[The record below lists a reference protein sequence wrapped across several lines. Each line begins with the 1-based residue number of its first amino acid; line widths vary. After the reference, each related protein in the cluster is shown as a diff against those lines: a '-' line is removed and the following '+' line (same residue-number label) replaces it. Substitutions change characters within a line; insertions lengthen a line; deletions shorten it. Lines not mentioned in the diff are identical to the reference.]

1 MPDRSFAPH
10 PPATLRLLAA
20 AALVAMASAPVHAQP
35 APVSTAAQA
44 PIAFQIPA
52 QALDSALAQLARTAQ
67 LQLMAPPALLQG
79 RKTAGVQGTLSPQAA
94 AQQLLQGSGL
104 NARISGNT
112 LLITAATGET
122 ALQDVTVRSRADGLP
137 EAYAGGQIAR
147 GGSLGVLGTN
157 DVMDTPFSVVNFTSE
172 LLENQQARTLADV
185 VVNDASV
192 RSLTASGGFGDSF
205 QIRGF
210 NVANGETFVNNF
222 GGLAATTTIPLEM
235 VERVELLKGPGA
247 LARGLGPDGSIGG
260 SINLVTKRAGDA
272 PLTRLTTT
280 YTSQAQLSTHLDVG
294 RRFGE
299 DKAWGIRVNG
309 VLRGGEGNID
319 GGRQKMGM
327 GSLGLDYR
335 SSRLRWS
342 LDALALHDDTREFR
356 PQAMVLFGP
365 GGYSDT
371 RLPAPPDGRLNF
383 YPGTSIDSTN
393 KMVTSRLEYDLTDRL
408 TLMAGVGYNHFR
420 VNQNFPS
427 GNLLDSSGRMLVG
440 NSIYDDARETTTA
453 DLGVK
458 TSFRTGAVD
467 HRVALV
473 ANWLDRDSG
482 YYYDGTLPSTSS
494 TIYDPLPIVDGSHGK
509 PVKDSNL
516 RQQGLALTDS
526 LAMLDDRL
534 LLTFGLRHQRIKT
547 HSPYSQTQTS
557 ANSPLAGIVI
567 KPVDHLALYANY
579 TAGLTD
585 GGTAPV
591 GVSNAFQTM
600 SPFKSKQLEAGV
612 KVDWGNMVTQAAVF
626 QIKKPSGYTDPVSNV
641 YSYAGEQRN
650 RGLELSTYGELQRGL
665 RLMASAAFTQAKLTR
680 IEDLS
685 VQGNN
690 APNVARRTLS
700 VAADWDVPGVQ
711 GLSLNGRALYVSSV
725 HLDNANTLRVPGWT
739 RLDFGARYAM
749 QVAGK
754 PVVLRANIENLANR
768 RYWLTTTVSS
778 SYSYAMVSAPRTFT
792 LSAAIDF

>member
-1 MPDRSFAPH
+1 
-10 PPATLRLLAA
+10 
-20 AALVAMASAPVHAQP
+20 
-35 APVSTAAQA
+35 
-44 PIAFQIPA
+44 
-52 QALDSALAQLARTAQ
+52 
-67 LQLMAPPALLQG
+67 
-79 RKTAGVQGTLSPQAA
+79 
-94 AQQLLQGSGL
+94 
-104 NARISGNT
+104 
-112 LLITAATGET
+112 
-122 ALQDVTVRSRADGLP
+122 
-137 EAYAGGQIAR
+137 
-147 GGSLGVLGTN
+147 
-157 DVMDTPFSVVNFTSE
+157 
-172 LLENQQARTLADV
+172 
-185 VVNDASV
+185 
-192 RSLTASGGFGDSF
+192 
-205 QIRGF
+205 
-210 NVANGETFVNNF
+210 
-222 GGLAATTTIPLEM
+222 
-235 VERVELLKGPGA
+235 
-247 LARGLGPDGSIGG
+247 
-260 SINLVTKRAGDA
+260 
-272 PLTRLTTT
+272 
-280 YTSQAQLSTHLDVG
+280 LSTHLDVG
-294 RRFGE
+294 RRYGE

-365 GGYSDT
+365 GSYSDT

-383 YPGTSIDSTN
+383 YPGTSVDSTN

-494 TIYDPLPIVDGSHGK
+494 TIYDPCPSSMAATASPSRTATCASRPGTDRFAGHAGR
-509 PVKDSNL
+509 PPAADL
-516 RQQGLALTDS
+516 RSAPP
-526 LAMLDDRL
+526 A
-534 LLTFGLRHQRIKT
+534 HQDP
-547 HSPYSQTQTS
+547 HPYSQTQTS

-567 KPVDHLALYANY
+567 KPVEHLALYVNY

-626 QIKKPSGYTDPVSNV
+626 QIK
-641 YSYAGEQRN
+641 AQRLYRPGQQCLQL
-650 RGLELSTYGELQRGL
+650 RGRATQPRPGAVHLWRAAARSAPDGQRGL
-665 RLMASAAFTQAKLTR
+665 HPGQAHPHRRPQRTRQQRPERPAAR
-680 IEDLS
+680 
-685 VQGNN
+685 
-690 APNVARRTLS
+690 
-700 VAADWDVPGVQ
+700 
-711 GLSLNGRALYVSSV
+711 
-725 HLDNANTLRVPGWT
+725 
-739 RLDFGARYAM
+739 
-749 QVAGK
+749 
-754 PVVLRANIENLANR
+754 
-768 RYWLTTTVSS
+768 
-778 SYSYAMVSAPRTFT
+778 
-792 LSAAIDF
+792 